1 MAVIRCNKC
10 GYIREV
16 KDDYVGRLV
25 KCPDCKNSITVY
37 NTVTFIKALLKKY
50 TLQAQEL
57 QKLRKDTTTAQPKKK
72 KAKNSSINNININCT
87 DVFTKETS
95 YIPIVNWFKKRNIKT
110 EIHPEAVD
118 TTGFFDEI
126 ALLIGN
132 NFKILEFVIKQIKYI
147 QNKGYSNVKIVLS
160 NKSQK
165 EIQEITSFCQTLYD
179 YSFVAK
185 YFYHKKDKIIRLTL
199 QTAPRIR
206 GFFNGGWMEWFAL
219 MKLLKL
225 FKIEKITPAI
235 ARNLEITFPNGDIH
249 ELDIFFL
256 TEDNIPMYIECKS
269 GEFRQDI
276 SKYLSLK
283 RELKIDKEQFI
294 ICVFGLTK
302 AHAQGMTSMYDL
314 TFVNEATLIEHVKN
328 VI

>member
-1 MAVIRCNKC
+1 MAIIRCSKC
-10 GYIREV
+10 GYVKEV
-16 KDDYVGRLV
+16 KDDYIGRLV

-37 NTVTFIKALLKKY
+37 NTITYIKALLKKHI
-50 TLQAQEL
+50 LQAQEL
-57 QKLRKDTTTAQPKKK
+57 QKLRRDTTTAQPKKK

-87 DVFTKETS
+87 DIFTQEAT
-95 YIPIVNWFKKRNIKT
+95 YIPIVNWFKAKNIKT

-126 ALLIGN
+126 ALQIGN
-132 NFKILEFVIKQIKYI
+132 NFQILEFVIKQIKYI

-165 EIQEITSFCQTLYD
+165 EIQEITSFCQMLYD

-185 YFYHKKDKIIRLTL
+185 YFYHKRDKIIRLTL

-206 GFFNGGWMEWFAL
+206 GFFNGSWMEWFVL

-225 FKIEKITPAI
+225 FKTEKITPALT
-235 ARNLEITFPNGDIH
+235 RNLEIIFPNGDIH

-256 TEDNIPMYIECKS
+256 TEDNIPVYIECKS

-276 SKYLSLK
+276 DKYLSLRK
-283 RELKIDKEQFI
+283 ELTQE
-294 ICVFGLTK
+294 T
-302 AHAQGMTSMYDL
+302 
-314 TFVNEATLIEHVKN
+314 
-328 VI
+328 